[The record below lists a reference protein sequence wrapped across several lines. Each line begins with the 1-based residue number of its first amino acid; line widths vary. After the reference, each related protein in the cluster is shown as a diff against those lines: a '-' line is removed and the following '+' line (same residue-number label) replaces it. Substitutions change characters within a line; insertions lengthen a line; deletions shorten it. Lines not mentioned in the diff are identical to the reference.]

1 MSKSAKKHREPT
13 QEEIAACAHQIY
25 ETEGRPEGK
34 AMQHWLQ
41 AEAQLTAELKAQAS
55 TGSAKL
61 AAAAEPAKT
70 AWIPP
75 RRQGVGNGAR
85 LSK

>member
-1 MSKSAKKHREPT
+1 MSKSAKNYKEPS

-25 ETEGRPEGK
+25 ETEGRPQGR

-41 AEAQLTAELKAQAS
+41 AEAQLVAERKAQAG
-55 TGSAKL
+55 TMPAK
-61 AAAAEPAKT
+61 AAAPETTKSG
-70 AWIPP
+70 WVPP
-75 RRQGVGNGAR
+75 RRHGVSNGAR